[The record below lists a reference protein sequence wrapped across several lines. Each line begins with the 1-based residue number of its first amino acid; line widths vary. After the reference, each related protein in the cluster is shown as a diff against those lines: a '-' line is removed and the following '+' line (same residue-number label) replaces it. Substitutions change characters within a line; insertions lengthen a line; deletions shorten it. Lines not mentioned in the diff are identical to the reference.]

1 MNANTAEDAAK
12 TAAKEDGKRERST
25 VEFPYMGLED
35 AVSVAKGIHN
45 VVGSGVCQHDQLAA
59 ALDMSMN
66 SSGYRMRLSAA
77 RVFGVA
83 DPVSGGMK
91 LTDLGHA
98 IVDSAH
104 EREAK
109 ARAFLNVELF
119 KKLYDLYRGKM
130 LPPPAALE
138 REMANLGVAQKQTE
152 RARQVFQRSAE
163 IAGFFEMDRAK
174 LIMPAGVVDMAP
186 VEEKKEPEKK
196 IGNGSGGG
204 ADLHLDPLLIALLK
218 KIPTDPMV
226 GWPGPSRVRWFRTFA
241 MNVSQIYDGEDDP
254 VEMKIELEEPASK

>member
-1 MNANTAEDAAK
+1 MNANMTEDAAK
-12 TAAKEDGKRERST
+12 TAADGKRERST

-35 AVSVAKGIHN
+35 AVSVAKGIHSI
-45 VVGSGVCQHDQLAA
+45 VGSGICQHDQLAA
-59 ALDMSMN
+59 ALEMSMN

-91 LTDLGHA
+91 LTDLGHK

-130 LPPPAALE
+130 LPPASALE

-174 LIMPAGVVDMAP
+174 LIMPAGVVDTAP
-186 VEEKKEPEKK
+186 TEEKKEPEKK
-196 IGNGSGGG
+196 IGNGGPGGG
-204 ADLHLDPLLIALLK
+204 SDLHLDPLLIALLK
-218 KIPTDPMV
+218 KIPTDPTA
-226 GWPGPSRVRWFRTFA
+226 GWPGASRVRWFRTFA
-241 MNVSQIYDGEDDP
+241 MNVSQIYDGENEP
-254 VEMKIELEEPASK
+254 VEMKIELEDVASK

>member
-1 MNANTAEDAAK
+1 MNANLAEDTAK
-12 TAAKEDGKRERST
+12 TVTDGKRERST

-35 AVSVAKGIHN
+35 AVSVAKGIHS
-45 VVGSGVCQHDQLAA
+45 VVGSGICQHDQLAA

-83 DPVSGGMK
+83 DPVSGGMR
-91 LTDLGHA
+91 LTDLGHK

-130 LPPPAALE
+130 LPPASALE

-174 LIMPAGVVDMAP
+174 LIMPAGVIDMAP
-186 VEEKKEPEKK
+186 TAEEKKEPEKK
-196 IGNGSGGG
+196 IGNGGSGGG
-204 ADLHLDPLLIALLK
+204 SDLNLDPLLIALLK
-218 KIPTDPMV
+218 KIPTDPMA
-226 GWPGPSRVRWFRTFA
+226 GWPGASRVRWFRTFA
-241 MNVSQIYDGEDDP
+241 MNVSQIYDGEDEP
-254 VEMKIELEEPASK
+254 VEMKIELEEVAPK